1 MLPPLISVL
10 MPAYNAE
17 KYIGEA
23 ITSVLNQT
31 FTDFELVVIN
41 DGSTDNT
48 EEIILSFKD
57 ERIRYV
63 INESN
68 LKLIATLNKGIDLAL
83 GKYIARIDADDICL
97 LNRFEKQIAFFE
109 KHPDYVLCGSWA
121 HLINSQGEMTGRVK
135 YIDTHNLLKI
145 SLLFTV
151 PLIHPSVMAKT
162 DILKQFKYSA
172 SALHTEDFDLWLRI
186 VNAGY
191 KIANIPEYLIKY
203 RWHDTNI
210 SVENEAFQTEK
221 KFELLKPYIESFIGR
236 EILKEAFD
244 LHQLSFRLY
253 HLGRKKEVSNIDLQ
267 NEKKWLEFLSRRN
280 KEINK
285 YHQDDFDAF
294 LWSRWL
300 VCCIAMRKFL
310 SVFTIRLAWFK
321 LNVIYKTIK
330 LLIYK

>member
-23 ITSVLNQT
+23 IKSVLNQT
-31 FTDFELVVIN
+31 FTDFELIVIN
-41 DGSTDNT
+41 DGSTDKT

-57 ERIRYV
+57 ERICY
-63 INESN
+63 IKNETN

-83 GKYIARIDADDICL
+83 GKYIARIDADDLCL
-97 LNRFEKQIAFFE
+97 PNRFEKQIDFLE
-109 KHPDYVLCGSWA
+109 NHPDYVLCGSWA
-121 HLINSQGEMTGRVK
+121 HLVDSQGEKTGRVK
-135 YIDTHNLLKI
+135 YVNIHNLLKI

-236 EILKEAFD
+236 EILKEEFD

-253 HLGRKKEVSNIDLQ
+253 HLGKKKEVSNIDLL

-285 YHQDDFDAF
+285 YHQNDFDAF

-310 SVFTIRLAWFK
+310 SVFTIRLAWYK
-321 LNVIYKTIK
+321 PDVIYKTIK